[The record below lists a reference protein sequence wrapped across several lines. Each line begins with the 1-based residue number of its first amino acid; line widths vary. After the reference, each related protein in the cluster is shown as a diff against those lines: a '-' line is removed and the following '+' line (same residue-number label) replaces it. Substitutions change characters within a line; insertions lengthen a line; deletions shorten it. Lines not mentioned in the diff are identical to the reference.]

1 MVHMLLVEDQKE
13 RKEKVTNLE
22 TGEVEKYAK
31 GGLVKKGI
39 ARGCGKVM
47 SNRRKTTKYF

>member
-1 MVHMLLVEDQKE
+1 MIFEKE
-13 RKEKVTNLE
+13 ITNLE

-39 ARGCGKVM
+39 
-47 SNRRKTTKYF
+47 T